1 MPLQSQVCRFK
12 IIPGRQLHTH
22 TRQKKTASFC
32 SKFSMLD
39 RCMYVCARPISSRW
53 ILRSDGPTRR
63 HFDGATRLRTGR
75 ASVCYGAATPLLL
88 LLPTLRTHT
97 HTRARRKHTS
107 VEFEIFEKR
116 VESRGSDE
124 CGKKRKDEEEEEG
137 KKNARVHQCFPPAF
151 LPISTRGAGRSL
163 QVHSPV
169 GLARITCASP
179 PPHHTIL

>member
-1 MPLQSQVCRFK
+1 
-12 IIPGRQLHTH
+12 
-22 TRQKKTASFC
+22 
-32 SKFSMLD
+32 
-39 RCMYVCARPISSRW
+39 MYVRVCEADLFTVNTEERRPYSKAFWWSHTTPHWPRQCVLRGGDSSTPP
-53 ILRSDGPTRR
+53 PT
-63 HFDGATRLRTGR
+63 H
-75 ASVCYGAATPLLL
+75 S
-88 LLPTLRTHT
+88 THT